1 LSGGVAPTTKETR
14 LTRSRWLVVVPL
26 AVCCLVGGCGGDDG
40 GGAAATTAATS
51 TSGGATST
59 SGAAST
65 TAGFSGV
72 LVEAK
77 VTGDNVETASPRV
90 RVDLGQKVRVRVE
103 ADHAEEVHVHGYD
116 LKADVAPGKPAV
128 IDFTADVPGVFEVE
142 LEESGRRL
150 FELQVQ

>member
-1 LSGGVAPTTKETR
+1 MSPPTTKETR
-14 LTRSRWLVVVPL
+14 LTRSRWLVVVL

-40 GGAAATTAATS
+40 GGAAATTVATGAATS

-59 SGAAST
+59 TEA
-65 TAGFSGV
+65 AGFSGV
-72 LVEAK
+72 LAEAK
-77 VTGDNVETASPRV
+77 VTGDNVETASRRV
-90 RVDLGQKVRVRVE
+90 RVELGQKVRVRVE

-116 LKADVAPGKPAV
+116 LKADVAQGKPAV

-142 LEESGRRL
+142 LEESGRSL

>member
-1 LSGGVAPTTKETR
+1 M
-14 LTRSRWLVVVPL
+14 TRSRWLVVVPL
-26 AVCCLVGGCGGDDG
+26 AACCLVGGCGGDDD
-40 GGAAATTAATS
+40 GGAAAATS
-51 TSGGATST
+51 TGGGATST
-59 SGAAST
+59 TGAAST

-72 LVEAK
+72 LAEAK
-77 VTGDNVETASPRV
+77 VTGNNVETASRRV